1 MVEDVVCVGEELY
14 MYDAEGCVKWLAL
27 LSVKECVSRLFEMGE
42 IDQCLQVSA

>member
-1 MVEDVVCVGEELY
+1 MVEDVVCVGEEFY
-14 MYDAEGCVKWLAL
+14 MYDAEGSVKWFAL